1 MLAIKFKR
9 IGKKKQASFR
19 LVVAEKR
26 SKLRGRFV
34 DDMGWANPRTQK
46 HEINKDRILYWL
58 KVGAKATPSVHN
70 MLVKAAIIK
79 AKKIP
84 AHKKKKAEIKMEEA

>member
-1 MLAIKFKR
+1 MLVIKFKR

-34 DDMGWANPRTQK
+34 DDLGWTNPRMGK
-46 HEINKDRILYWL
+46 HEINKDRVLHWL

-70 MLVKAAIIK
+70 LLVKAGIIK
-79 AKKIP
+79 AKKIA
-84 AHKKKKAEIKMEEA
+84 AHKKKKVEAKADEA